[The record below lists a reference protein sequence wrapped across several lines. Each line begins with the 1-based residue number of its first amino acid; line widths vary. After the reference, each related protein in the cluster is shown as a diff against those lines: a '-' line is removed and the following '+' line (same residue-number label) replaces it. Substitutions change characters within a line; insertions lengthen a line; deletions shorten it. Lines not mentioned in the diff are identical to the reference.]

1 MSKVKIE
8 FQTLEDFEHH
18 EVRCNFGNNAEER
31 KRRLLAVDLVHIARE
46 LGVRGFIFECKGLE
60 E

>member
-8 FQTLEDFEHH
+8 FQILEDFEHH

-46 LGVRGFIFECKGLE
+46 LGVRGFIF
-60 E
+60 